1 MKNYKILNLILSAA
15 VKALQDIDLTCTET
29 AVEKCSGFLCPKDG
43 TCKVTSVGLFLAQH
57 QYHNIIT
64 AVTHIFF
71 CVGNSD
77 ELSKLYLPII
87 DKIPSWAHC
96 FDRRHVSI
104 S

>member
-15 VKALQDIDLTCTET
+15 VKALQEIDLTCAESAT
-29 AVEKCSGFLCPKDG
+29 VECSGFLCPKDG
-43 TCKVTSVGLFLAQH
+43 TCKVTNDDLFLSQQ
-57 QYHNIIT
+57 QYHNIII
-64 AVTHIFF
+64 AVTHIFL
-71 CVGNSD
+71 CVGNGD

-104 S
+104 L